1 MHFLLIIVITE
12 AADESMF
19 CSVQN
24 NNSKGYGR
32 NLDYHKGEKLKLSF
46 ENYGIMTNQRVF
58 VGSTS
63 RPKSGVLPVL
73 TNEI

>member
-24 NNSKGYGR
+24 NNSKGYRR
-32 NLDYHKGEKLKLSF
+32 NLGQHKGGKLNLSIK
-46 ENYGIMTNQRVF
+46 N
-58 VGSTS
+58 
-63 RPKSGVLPVL
+63 
-73 TNEI
+73 